1 MSRSDLHPWVL
12 RRMQDKGQEERVLRV
27 HVEEMMH
34 TA

>member
-1 MSRSDLHPWVL
+1 MSRFDLQPWVL
-12 RRMQDKGQEERVLRV
+12 RRVQDKGQEERVFRV